1 VTINRLRRSKKWLSL
16 WLLIA
21 MIGHFA
27 FGLREASAFVLCFG
41 ADGHVAV
48 ERAGHDHALETGKS
62 GQGGTGRT
70 LAQASADAQLQS
82 TGSPCLDIP
91 VVDEDHGDHKPFGPS
106 QDRLADV
113 GLVALV
119 AFVIALISIDP
130 LPAKLRAVSDPP
142 ALDSRLTALRTVV
155 LLI

>member
-1 VTINRLRRSKKWLSL
+1 
-16 WLLIA
+16 

-41 ADGHVAV
+41 ADGHVAGAV

-62 GQGGTGRT
+62 DQGGTGRT
-70 LAQASADAQLQS
+70 LAQAGADAQLQS
-82 TGSPCLDIP
+82 TDSPCLDIP

-119 AFVIALISIDP
+119 AYVIALISIDP
-130 LPAKLRAVSDPP
+130 LPAKFRAVSDPP
-142 ALDSRLTALRTVV
+142 AVDSRLSALRTVV
-155 LLI
+155 LLN

>member
-1 VTINRLRRSKKWLSL
+1 MTLICLRRSKKWLSL

-27 FGLREASAFVLCFG
+27 FGHREASAFVLCFG
-41 ADGHVAV
+41 ADGHVTV
-48 ERAGHDHALETGKS
+48 ERAGHDHALETGNS
-62 GQGGTGRT
+62 DQGETGRT
-70 LAQASADAQLQS
+70 LAADAQPQS

-91 VVDEDHGDHKPFGPS
+91 IVDEYHGDHKPFGPS

-119 AFVIALISIDP
+119 AYVIALISIDP
-130 LPAKLRAVSDPP
+130 LPVKLRTVSDPP
-142 ALDSRLTALRTVV
+142 ALDSRLLALRTVV